1 MAITQLSDVIV
12 PEVYQT
18 YAAVDSPE
26 KTAFYQSGIIVSNAG
41 LNAKAKEGGETLNVP
56 FWKDLD
62 ASQEAN
68 LSDDTENAAT
78 AQKITAGRQIARIAY
93 LNQGYKGADLTGEI
107 AGSDPMQQVRNRF
120 GTYWMRQWQRR
131 LIASTNGI
139 LADNVANDAGDMVV
153 DVAVESIAAQTT
165 DTLFN
170 RDVFTEAA
178 YTMGDAA
185 SDLSAIGVHSAVMSQ
200 MVKNDDI
207 VYIPDSMG
215 NLTIPTYM
223 GLRVIVDD
231 GHTVTA
237 GVTNGFKY
245 TSVLF
250 GAGAFGYGEGS
261 AKTPVELY
269 REAAQGNG
277 GGVETLW
284 ERKSWLLHPF
294 GFATGTAPTGQ
305 SYSLTELAAAA
316 SWDRVVERKNVPL
329 AYLITN

>member
-18 YAAVDSPE
+18 YAAVNSPE

-41 LNAKAKEGGETLNVP
+41 LNAKANEGGETLNVP

-62 ASQEAN
+62 ATQAPN
-68 LSDDTENAAT
+68 LSDDSEDSAT
-78 AQKITAGRQIARIAY
+78 AQKVTTGRQIARVAY
-93 LNQGYKGADLTGEI
+93 LNQGYKSADLTGEI

-120 GTYWMRQWQRR
+120 GSYWMKQWQRR

-153 DVAVESIAAQTT
+153 DVAAEIVGSQTA
-165 DTLFN
+165 DTRFN

-185 SDLSAIGVHSAVMSQ
+185 ADLSAIGVHSAVMQQ

-237 GVTNGFKY
+237 GTTSGFKY

-250 GAGAFGYGEGS
+250 GSGAFGYGEGS
-261 AKTPVELY
+261 AKTPVELE

-284 ERKSWLLHPF
+284 ERKTWLLHPF
-294 GFATGTAPTGQ
+294 GFATGTAPTGA
-305 SYSLTELAAAA
+305 SYSLAELGAAA

-329 AYLITN
+329 AYLVTN

>member
-18 YAAVDSPE
+18 YAAVNSPE

-41 LNAKAKEGGETLNVP
+41 LNAKANEGGETLNVP

-62 ASQEAN
+62 ATQAPN
-68 LSDDTENAAT
+68 LSDDSEDSAT
-78 AQKITAGRQIARIAY
+78 AQKVTTGRQIARVAY
-93 LNQGYKGADLTGEI
+93 LNQGYKSADLTGEI

-120 GTYWMRQWQRR
+120 GSYWMKQWQRR

-153 DVAVESIAAQTT
+153 DVAAEIVGSQTA
-165 DTLFN
+165 DTRFN

-185 SDLSAIGVHSAVMSQ
+185 ADLSAIGVHSAVMQQ

-237 GVTNGFKY
+237 GTTSGFKY
-245 TSVLF
+245 TSLLF
-250 GAGAFGYGEGS
+250 GSGAFGYGEGS
-261 AKTPVELY
+261 AKTPVELE

-284 ERKSWLLHPF
+284 ERKTWLLHPF
-294 GFATGTAPTGQ
+294 GFATGTAPTGA
-305 SYSLTELAAAA
+305 SYSLAELGAAA

-329 AYLITN
+329 AYLVTN

>member
-18 YAAVDSPE
+18 YAAVNSPE
-26 KTAFYQSGIIVSNAG
+26 KTAFYQSGIIVSNEG
-41 LNAKAKEGGETLNVP
+41 LNAKANEGGETLNVP

-62 ASQEAN
+62 ATQAPN
-68 LSDDTENAAT
+68 LSNDTENVAT
-78 AQKITAGRQIARIAY
+78 PQKVTTGRQIARVAY
-93 LNQGYKGADLTGEI
+93 LNQGYKSADLTGEI

-120 GTYWMRQWQRR
+120 GSYWMKQWQRR
-131 LIASTNGI
+131 VIASTNGI
-139 LADNVANDAGDMVV
+139 LAENVANHAGDMVV
-153 DVAVESIAAQTT
+153 DVAAEVIASQTA
-165 DTLFN
+165 DTRFN

-185 SDLSAIGVHSAVMSQ
+185 SGLSAIGVHSVVMSQ
-200 MVKNDDI
+200 MIKNDDI

-237 GVTNGFKY
+237 GTISGFKY

-261 AKTPVELY
+261 AKTPVELE

-284 ERKSWLLHPF
+284 ERKTWLLHPF
-294 GFATGTAPTGQ
+294 GFATGTAPASV
-305 SYSLTELAAAA
+305 SYSLAELGAAG
-316 SWDRVVERKNVPL
+316 SWSRVVERKNVPL
-329 AYLITN
+329 AYLVTN

>member
-18 YAAVDSPE
+18 YAAVNSPE
-26 KTAFYQSGIIVSNAG
+26 KTAFYQSGIIVSNEG
-41 LNAKAKEGGETLNVP
+41 LNAKANEGGETLNVP

-62 ASQEAN
+62 ANQEAN
-68 LSDDTENAAT
+68 RSNDTETSAT
-78 AQKITAGRQIARIAY
+78 AQKVTTGKQIARVAY
-93 LNQGYKGADLTGEI
+93 LNQGYKSADLTGEI

-120 GTYWMRQWQRR
+120 GSYWMKQWQRR

-139 LADNVANDAGDMVV
+139 LADNVANDSSDMVV
-153 DVAVESIAAQTT
+153 NVAADIIGSQSA
-165 DTLFN
+165 DTRFN

-185 SDLSAIGVHSAVMSQ
+185 TNLSAIGVHSAVMQQ

-207 VYIPDSMG
+207 VYIPDSQG

-237 GVTNGFKY
+237 GTTSGFKY

-250 GAGAFGYGEGS
+250 GQGAFGYGEGT
-261 AKTPVELY
+261 AKTPVELE
-269 REAAQGNG
+269 REASQGNG

-284 ERKSWLLHPF
+284 ERKTWLLHPF
-294 GFATGTAPTGQ
+294 GFAVGTAPTDV
-305 SYSLTELAAAA
+305 SYSQAELAAAA
-316 SWDRVVERKNVPL
+316 TWDRVVERKNVPL
-329 AYLITN
+329 AYLVTN